1 VFPGEHYTVTGRRWE
16 ARRDYDGVRPRPL
29 GLGGLA
35 SAETERDVTPY
46 PLGQDHGPPRVVG
59 IALLVLALSIAPVML
74 ARRGVPAAAPVA
86 APDRLDAYRGL
97 GTWVSIYDSRA
108 WADPEAAVADMA
120 GHGVRTLFLQTGNS
134 NSTGIVYDPAGQE
147 RFIRAAHARGMKV
160 VAWYLPEMVDMA
172 RDFDRIT
179 RAIGLLTSDGQAFDS
194 FALDIESTKIHP
206 IAARNA
212 ALAVLTA
219 KLRGL
224 VGPSYVLGGIV
235 PSPVGIAKRTGFW
248 NDFPYGFVATHFD
261 VLLPMGY
268 YTYHGK
274 GPIAAAGDVVE
285 SVGRIRVQPGAAD
298 VPIHMIG
305 GLAAKTTPAEVRA
318 FADAVVAKD
327 CIGASI
333 YSWSGTT
340 ADEWKALQGVAF
352 P

>member
-1 VFPGEHYTVTGRRWE
+1 MRRGRGSRRRSNGRVLGITAAVVAALVVAGAIAAVVLARQTSPIPRKAPTAAQIAASKIPTSLPDVPPPSDLTTKPLPATETVT
-16 ARRDYDGVRPRPL
+16 
-29 GLGGLA
+29 
-35 SAETERDVTPY
+35 
-46 PLGQDHGPPRVVG
+46 
-59 IALLVLALSIAPVML
+59 
-74 ARRGVPAAAPVA
+74 PAALPVK
-86 APDRLDAYRGL
+86 AYRGL
-97 GTWVSIYDSRA
+97 ASWVDIYDRA
-108 WADPEAAVADMA
+108 WSSPAAAVADMA
-120 GHGVRTLFLQTGNS
+120 KRGVKTLFIETGNS
-134 NSTGIVYDPAGQE
+134 RSSTTIFQPTQLAK
-147 RFIRAAHARGMKV
+147 FIAEAHAHKMAV
-160 VAWYLPEMVDMA
+160 VAWYLPDMTNQSL
-172 RDFDRIT
+172 DYSRIEA
-179 RAIGLLTSDGQAFDS
+179 AIKFETPDGQRFDS